1 MKNILIQLP
10 ELVSQLKQVREIM
23 KETIG
28 HPSEFVRG
36 PIYEMI
42 DAGGK
47 MLRPS
52 MLILASRFGKYDSE
66 KVLPLAAAIELLHI
80 ATLIHDDIIDNS
92 KLRRGIETVQSKF
105 GKDAA
110 VYSGDYIIARS
121 FMLINQQYDQDI
133 VRSLSKKIVQ
143 ICAGELKQYQL
154 RYNLNISISD
164 YIKIVTGK
172 TAALFALSMYLGARA
187 GGLEEKNARLFGL
200 TGLRTGIAYQIID
213 DCLDYSGS
221 DKTLLKSSQNDLKQG
236 FYTLP
241 IICALRDDDK
251 HLLHG
256 LLKTTTFNTQDIQRI
271 YNMVIQKNGVKRA
284 KNYALRYTKKS
295 FKSLY
300 QLPQCESRDIL
311 KQLFHTLLERQY

>member
-1 MKNILIQLP
+1 MKNILIQFP
-10 ELVSQLKQVREIM
+10 ELVSELHQVQQIM
-23 KETIG
+23 KDTIG
-28 HPSEFVRG
+28 HPSEFVRD
-36 PIYEMI
+36 PIYEVI

-52 MLILASRFGKYDSE
+52 MLILASKFGEYDSK

-92 KLRRGIETVQSKF
+92 KLRRGVETVQSKF

-187 GGLEEKNARLFGL
+187 GGLEEKAARLFGL

-221 DKTLLKSSQNDLKQG
+221 DQTLLKSSQNDLKQG

-241 IICALRDDDK
+241 IICALKDDENY
-251 HLLHG
+251 LLHNM
-256 LLKTTTFNTQDIQRI
+256 LETTSFNTEDIQTI
-271 YNMVIQKNGVKRA
+271 YNLVIKKKGVKRA
-284 KNYALRYTKKS
+284 KDYALRYTRKS
-295 FKSLY
+295 FKSLS
-300 QLPQCESRDIL
+300 QLPQCESRDVL
-311 KQLFHTLLERQY
+311 KQLFHKLLERQH